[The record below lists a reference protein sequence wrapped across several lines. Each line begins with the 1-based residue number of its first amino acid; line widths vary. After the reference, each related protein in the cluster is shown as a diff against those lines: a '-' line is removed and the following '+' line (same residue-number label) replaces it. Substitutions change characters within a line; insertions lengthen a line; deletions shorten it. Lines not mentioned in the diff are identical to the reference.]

1 MTAGLLAS
9 EQLIDFSE
17 IIDNA
22 LAQQRALLHAPDSRK
37 SDTPLR
43 SFSVREVSHALR
55 FKYNSLRQYLNT
67 LDGMPEGTVE
77 PGNRKYFS
85 AEDINTILEVLRK
98 TGKLEDNKYPRR
110 LPGDAQ
116 ARLVV
121 YNLKG
126 GVSKTS
132 LSVNLAQFLALSGYR
147 ILAIDLDPQASFS
160 DMFDIQ
166 ADVDNVPSI
175 YDVLRYYDSETGHG
189 PVPITEAIQATY
201 MPNIDIVPGSMS
213 MTEFEFETSANFRT
227 GSEGT
232 PFHRRISDALE
243 MVDDFYDLVI
253 FDTPPHMS
261 FAVISAV
268 YAATGMLIPLSAGML
283 DVVSLAKFLE
293 LAASTMQVVER
304 HQDKRYDFI
313 RFVLTRYSASD
324 PAQLQLSSFL
334 RSHLHGA
341 MLSHDFVSSTAVAD
355 AGNTMNPLLELPPSS
370 FNRRTYDRIFESLS
384 GIADEVDA
392 EIMRAWGR
400 DPFQRETD

>member
-1 MTAGLLAS
+1 MAAGLLAS
-9 EQLIDFSE
+9 EQLMNFSE
-17 IIDNA
+17 IIDTA
-22 LAQQRALLHAPDSRK
+22 LAQQRALLHAPESRK

-43 SFSVREVSHALR
+43 TFSVREVSHALR

-85 AEDINTILEVLRK
+85 ADEINTILDVLRRA
-98 TGKLEDNKYPRR
+98 GKLEDNKYPRR
-110 LPGDAQ
+110 LPGDPQ

-166 ADVDNVPSI
+166 ADVDGLPSI
-175 YDVLRYYDSETGHG
+175 YDVLRYSDPDTGET
-189 PVPITEAIQATY
+189 PIPITQAIQPTY

-243 MVDDFYDLVI
+243 MVDEYYDLVV

-293 LAASTMQVVER
+293 LAASTMQVVEQ

-334 RSHLHGA
+334 RSHLRGS

-370 FNRRTYDRIFESLS
+370 FHRRTYDRIFESLS

-400 DPFQRETD
+400 EPFLREVD

>member
-1 MTAGLLAS
+1 MAAGLLAS
-9 EQLIDFSE
+9 EQLMNFSE
-17 IIDNA
+17 IIDTA
-22 LAQQRALLHAPDSRK
+22 LAQQRALLHAPESRK

-43 SFSVREVSHALR
+43 LFSVREVSHALR
-55 FKYNSLRQYLNT
+55 VKYNSLRQYLNT

-85 AEDINTILEVLRK
+85 AEEINQILEVLRK
-98 TGKLEDNKYPRR
+98 AGKLEDSRYPRR
-110 LPGDAQ
+110 LPGDPQ

-132 LSVNLAQFLALSGYR
+132 LSVNLAQFLALSGYK

-166 ADVDNVPSI
+166 ADVEGLPSI
-175 YDVLRYYDSETGHG
+175 YDVLRYSDADSGEG
-189 PVPITEAIQATY
+189 PIPITQAIQATY
-201 MPNIDIVPGSMS
+201 VPNIDIVPGSMS
-213 MTEFEFETSANFRT
+213 MTEFEFETSANFRS

-243 MVDDFYDLVI
+243 MVDDTYDLVI

-293 LAASTMQVVER
+293 LAASTMQVVEQ

-334 RSHLHGA
+334 RSHLSGS

-370 FNRRTYDRIFESLS
+370 FHRRTYDRIFESLS

-400 DPFQRETD
+400 EPFQREAD

>member
-1 MTAGLLAS
+1 MAAGLLAS
-9 EQLIDFSE
+9 EQLINFSE

-22 LAQQRALLHAPDSRK
+22 LAQQRALLHAPESRK

-55 FKYNSLRQYLNT
+55 FKYNTLRQYLNT
-67 LDGMPEGTVE
+67 LEGMPDGTVE

-85 AEDINTILEVLRK
+85 AEEINQILEVLRNA
-98 TGKLEDNKYPRR
+98 GKLEDSRYPRR
-110 LPGDAQ
+110 LPGDPQ
-116 ARLVV
+116 ARLIV

-132 LSVNLAQFLALSGYR
+132 LSVNLAQFLALSGYK

-166 ADVDNVPSI
+166 ADVEGLPSI
-175 YDVLRYYDSETGHG
+175 YDVLRYSDPDSGEG
-189 PVPITEAIQATY
+189 PIPITQAIQATY
-201 MPNIDIVPGSMS
+201 VPNVDIVPGSMS

-227 GSEGT
+227 GAEGT

-243 MVDDFYDLVI
+243 MVDDYYDLVI

-293 LAASTMQVVER
+293 LAASTMQVVEQ

-334 RSHLHGA
+334 RSHLSGS

-370 FNRRTYDRIFESLS
+370 FHRRTYDRIFESLS
-384 GIADEVDA
+384 GIADEIDA

-400 DPFQRETD
+400 EPFQREAD

>member
-1 MTAGLLAS
+1 MAAGLLAS
-9 EQLIDFSE
+9 EQLMNFSE
-17 IIDNA
+17 IIDTA

-67 LDGMPEGTVE
+67 LEGMPDGTVE
-77 PGNRKYFS
+77 PGNRKYFT
-85 AEDINTILEVLRK
+85 AEEINQILEVLRRS
-98 TGKLEDNKYPRR
+98 GKLEDSRYPRR
-110 LPGDAQ
+110 LPSDPQ

-166 ADVDNVPSI
+166 ADVEGLPSI
-175 YDVLRYYDSETGHG
+175 YDVLRYSDPESGEG
-189 PVPITEAIQATY
+189 PIPITQAIQATY

-213 MTEFEFETSANFRT
+213 MTEFEFETSANFRS
-227 GSEGT
+227 GSEGS

-243 MVDDFYDLVI
+243 MVDDYYDLVI

-293 LAASTMQVVER
+293 LAASTMQVVEQ

-334 RSHLHGA
+334 RSHLSGS
-341 MLSHDFVSSTAVAD
+341 MLKHDFVSSTAVAD

-370 FNRRTYDRIFESLS
+370 FHRRTYDRIFESLS

-392 EIMRAWGR
+392 EIMRAWSR
-400 DPFQRETD
+400 DPFQREAD